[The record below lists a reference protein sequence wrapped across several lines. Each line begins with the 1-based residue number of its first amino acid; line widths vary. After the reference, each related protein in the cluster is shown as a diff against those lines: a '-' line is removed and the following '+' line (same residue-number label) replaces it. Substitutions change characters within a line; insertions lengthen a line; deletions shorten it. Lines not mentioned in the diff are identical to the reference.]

1 MGNMRAQL
9 CRTEIKAHCVYFL
22 LFFVSWNFI
31 ANQARIIITLKLLLN
46 KKKKKLYIWIFS
58 AYSMVQQLKY
68 LPAMQETQETGVQS
82 LDGEDRL
89 QEERAP
95 HASILWRRK
104 WQPTPLFSPGEF
116 HDRPWSRKVLDI
128 TEWLTHTPVFLPE
141 KLPWTKKPGG
151 LQSMGLQRVGHSWAC
166 THIFELYLTVVLKK
180 AGSVEVVVLVV
191 VMIIVT
197 KTTSGYFRIF
207 TMCQKLF

>member
-1 MGNMRAQL
+1 M
-9 CRTEIKAHCVYFL
+9 
-22 LFFVSWNFI
+22 NF
-31 ANQARIIITLKLLLN
+31 QCLLN
-46 KKKKKLYIWIFS
+46 GS
-58 AYSMVQQLKY
+58 AVKVS
-68 LPAMQETQETGVQS
+68 ACNAGDTG
-82 LDGEDRL
+82 DRG
-89 QEERAP
+89 
-95 HASILWRRK
+95 SIPGWRRSPAGRK
-104 WQPTPLFSPGEF
+104 STPRQYSLEKEMATHSTILTWRIPWQTMESQSTG
-116 HDRPWSRKVLDI
+116 HNWV
-128 TEWLTHTPVFLPE
+128 TNTHTPVFLPE

-166 THIFELYLTVVLKK
+166 THIFELYLTVALKK